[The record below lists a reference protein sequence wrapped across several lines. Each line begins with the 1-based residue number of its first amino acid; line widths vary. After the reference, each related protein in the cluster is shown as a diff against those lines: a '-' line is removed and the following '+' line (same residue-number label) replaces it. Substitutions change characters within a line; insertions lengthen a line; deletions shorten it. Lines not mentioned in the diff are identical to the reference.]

1 MIALSFVC
9 YYTWRKMQI
18 VAFLVL
24 GLVLMTV
31 EKSLVYEQSLG
42 AVSITEALLYNF
54 GLVIGFIA
62 FTMTL

>member
-1 MIALSFVC
+1 
-9 YYTWRKMQI
+9 MQI